1 MSDSITPPLETLAE
15 RILAPYSIEEFY
27 NEYLGKKQLH
37 IARDDPRYWD
47 FVCREQE
54 LFDAIRSGEMFPPY
68 LEMRRHHLPLDTR
81 TLLNAEGRFDL
92 DAIEKELANGAM
104 LRLPGLDAWYARPR
118 QALRDLAIALGAENS
133 WASSFYTKTQVV
145 GQSNKHF
152 DPADGFTLQIAGE
165 KTWYIYDS
173 PETALTKRAWIKDEF
188 QPGEQIASY
197 SLKPGD
203 LLYNPRGFFHATD
216 TGGNSLHLSLTMDFM
231 TPADLI
237 REMVS
242 PLADSEIEFRRKL
255 PKGYMEDPTIIAP
268 QVTALL
274 RALTQSWQALAPT
287 VHYTIGPVPKNTKT
301 QSKQG
306 YT

>member
-1 MSDSITPPLETLAE
+1 MTDSITQQLETLAAQ
-15 RILAPYSIEEFY
+15 ILAPHSIEEFY
-27 NEYLGKKQLH
+27 SEYLGKKQLH
-37 IARDDPRYWD
+37 IARDDPHYWD

-54 LFDAIRSGEMFPPY
+54 LFAAIRSGEMFPPY
-68 LEMRRHHLPLDTR
+68 LEMRRHHLRLDDGPLLDAR
-81 TLLNAEGRFDL
+81 GIFDL

-118 QALRDLAIALGAENS
+118 QALHALAAVLGAENS

-165 KTWYIYDS
+165 KTWHIYDS
-173 PETALTKRAWIKDEF
+173 PETALTKHAWIKDEF
-188 QPGEQIASY
+188 KPGEQIASY

-203 LLYNPRGFFHATD
+203 LLYNPRGYFHATD
-216 TGGNSLHLSLTMDFM
+216 TDGDSLHLSLTMDFM

-237 REMVS
+237 GRMIAT
-242 PLADSEIEFRRKL
+242 LADSQIEFRRKL
-255 PKGYMEDPTIIAP
+255 PKGYSEHPEIIAP

-274 RALTQSWQALAPT
+274 RALAESWQSLAPEM
-287 VHYTIGPVPKNTKT
+287 HYTIGPVPKK
-301 QSKQG
+301 G
-306 YT
+306 YA